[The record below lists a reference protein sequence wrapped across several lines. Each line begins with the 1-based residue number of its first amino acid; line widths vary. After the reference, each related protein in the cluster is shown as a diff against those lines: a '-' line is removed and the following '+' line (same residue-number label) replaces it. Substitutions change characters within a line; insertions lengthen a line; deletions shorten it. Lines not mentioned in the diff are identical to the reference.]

1 MEQTKHCPQCGQD
14 KKLSE
19 YYKNKTSKDGFQR
32 CCKVCCNINS
42 KKFREDR
49 PEYYWGEGGYFRKRY
64 KETIQ
69 YQLDMSRAD
78 KSSKIYMIETPD
90 GVYIGST
97 KRFLYNR
104 TNTHMS
110 DYLSGKRGLLKVK
123 LPLLHAS
130 FSKYTLDEV
139 RKFLKDTKVLE
150 EFDGDRYETKRK
162 ESYWMEY
169 YKRLGF
175 TLLNV
180 RDAWG
185 RISEKKSKE
194 FGNPN

>member
-1 MEQTKHCPQCGQD
+1 MEQTKQCLQCKETKPVAD
-14 KKLSE
+14 
-19 YYKNKTSKDGFQR
+19 YYKNKTNKDGLQR
-32 CCKVCCNINS
+32 YCKICCNINS
-42 KKFREDR
+42 KKFRERR
-49 PEYYWGEGGYFRKRY
+49 PDYYWGANGYFTNRY
-64 KETIQ
+64 NEVIQ

-90 GVYIGST
+90 GIYIGST
-97 KRFLYNR
+97 KRHLYNR

-110 DYLSGKRGLLKVK
+110 DYLAGQRGNCKVK

-130 FSKYTLDEV
+130 FKKYTLDEV
-139 RKFLKDTKVLE
+139 RQFLKETKVLE
-150 EFDGDRYETKRK
+150 EFEGDRYDTKRK
-162 ESYWMEY
+162 ESFWMEY

-194 FGNPN
+194 FGNVK

>member
-1 MEQTKHCPQCGQD
+1 MKQTKKCPQCEETKPMAD
-14 KKLSE
+14 
-19 YYKNKTSKDGFQR
+19 YYKNKSSKDGLQR
-32 CCKVCCNINS
+32 CCKQCCNINS
-42 KKFREDR
+42 KKFRETN
-49 PEYYWGEGGYFRKRY
+49 PNYYWGDNGYFTKRY
-64 KETIQ
+64 DETIQ

-97 KRFLYNR
+97 KRHLYNR

-110 DYLSGKRGLLKVK
+110 DYLAGKRGSLKVK
-123 LPLLHAS
+123 LPLLHGS
-130 FSKYTLDEV
+130 FNKYPLDEV
-139 RKFLKDTKVLE
+139 RQFLKDTKVLE

-162 ESYWMEY
+162 ESYWMEC

-175 TLLNV
+175 KLLNV

-194 FGNPN
+194 FGNIN